1 MAQDRNPSQSPE
13 NEENQSPDRE
23 QFESDT
29 QRIMHRHLKNKDDI
43 ITDEDIAGIRV
54 GMTPPEFDGAGAELM
69 QDAVAGTEASVGEL
83 KDDDDD
89 ANEGTERLTPWDTV
103 EGDKD

>member
-13 NEENQSPDRE
+13 NENNQSPDRE
-23 QFESDT
+23 HFESDT

-43 ITDEDIAGIRV
+43 ITDEDIASIRV

-69 QDAVAGTEASVGEL
+69 QDAVAGTEAAAPGEL
-83 KDDDDD
+83 ADDDDH
-89 ANEGTERLTPWDTV
+89 EGTERITPWDTV